1 MFVSRGTN
9 PGDTVDSERK
19 PMHAGSEANSSLSVG
34 LVALCTIARFHQ
46 IAVDPLTLAHQ
57 LGLSAGAP
65 LPIEELLRAA
75 QHLGLKAKR
84 IRTTV
89 DRPANRAGC
98 PPRWCPIG
106 FGQ

>member
-1 MFVSRGTN
+1 
-9 PGDTVDSERK
+9 
-19 PMHAGSEANSSLSVG
+19 MHAGSEANSSLSVG

-65 LPIEELLRAA
+65 LLIDDLLRAA

-84 IRTTV
+84 VRTTV
-89 DRPANRAGC
+89 ER
-98 PPRWCPIG
+98 
-106 FGQ
+106 